1 MMLLLVPVVLLLQ
14 CCSSETQERAP
25 LYVFEAE
32 QDVNETYGATSGI
45 ATIVSAYLWCSGLS
59 AGDFSPSVIV

>member
-1 MMLLLVPVVLLLQ
+1 MTGIREDGWSTSYDMMLLLVPVVLLLQ

-45 ATIVSAYLWCSGLS
+45 ATV
-59 AGDFSPSVIV
+59 